1 LSTFVGAKG
10 RTWWRK
16 TMMRASS
23 PILTEFIH
31 RLHLYIYSGNLR
43 CCLPFLT
50 VHQNGMLI
58 EVGLKECLIYASC
71 L

>member
-1 LSTFVGAKG
+1 
-10 RTWWRK
+10 
-16 TMMRASS
+16 MMRASS

-43 CCLPFLT
+43 YCLPFLT